1 MRTTVTLSENIGKFA
16 AERAQKDSKSLA
28 ACIADDISLLY
39 PFLEREKK
47 LLRGQFTPAE
57 AKLMIDCLNGTI
69 MDQVSI
75 QMIEAGFQDGIK
87 FDRLDRKWEIDSE
100 IFLQKFNNMSV
111 LRKWAI
117 FELIQDFWNL
127 VSQNPEVDLDDYV
140 QQNF

>member
-1 MRTTVTLSENIGKFA
+1 MRTTVTLSENIGKSA
-16 AERAQKDSKSLA
+16 SERAKKAGKSLA

-75 QMIEAGFQDGIK
+75 QMIEAGFQDGIAL
-87 FDRLDRKWEIDSE
+87 DGLDRKWEVDSKL
-100 IFLQKFNNMSV
+100 FLKKFKDMPV

-117 FELIQDFWNL
+117 FEFIQDFWNL

-140 QQNF
+140 QNWF